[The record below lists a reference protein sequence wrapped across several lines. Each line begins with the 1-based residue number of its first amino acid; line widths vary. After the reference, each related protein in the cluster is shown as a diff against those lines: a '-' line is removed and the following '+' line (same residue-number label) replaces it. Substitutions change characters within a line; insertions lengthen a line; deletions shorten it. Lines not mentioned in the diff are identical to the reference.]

1 MWCSCR
7 GNGPRGPSRCWTMPE
22 KDEKKN
28 RDMAVNR
35 RAYHDYFI
43 DDKLEAGIVLTGPEV
58 KSVRGGRTNLR
69 DGFVRIDGNEAW
81 LENVHISAY
90 AEANVMNVEPM
101 RPRKLLMHRKGTSS
115 FIGNAPHKGY

>member
-7 GNGPRGPSRCWTMPE
+7 GNGPRRPSRCWTMPE

-43 DDKLEAGIVLTGPEV
+43 DEKLEAGRILTGSGV
-58 KSVRGGRTNLR
+58 KAGRGGRAKFR
-69 DGFVRIDGNEAW
+69 DGFVRIDGNEARV
-81 LENVHISAY
+81 ENGDSSSSNPAQPINHPAV
-90 AEANVMNVEPM
+90 
-101 RPRKLLMHRKGTSS
+101 RPRQQLTHR
-115 FIGNAPHKGY
+115 P

>member
-7 GNGPRGPSRCWTMPE
+7 GNGPRRPSRCWTMPE

-43 DDKLEAGIVLTGPEV
+43 DEKLEAGLILTGSEGE
-58 KSVRGGRTNLR
+58 SGRGGRANLR
-69 DGFVRIDGNEAW
+69 DGFVRKDGNQAW
-81 LENVHISAY
+81 VGNVHNSPHTQ
-90 AEANVMNVEPM
+90 ANPLRHQPL
-101 RPRKLLMHRKGTSS
+101 RPRQ
-115 FIGNAPHKGY
+115 